1 MGQPI
6 AQGSGLMAK
15 CPGQAWN
22 PSGRPVF
29 SEYTTDLKSLK
40 TLVLFALSLSLFFIF
55 VKKCGFRV
63 LKNKKKSL

>member
-40 TLVLFALSLSLFFIF
+40 TLVLFALSLSFFF
-55 VKKCGFRV
+55 LSL
-63 LKNKKKSL
+63 LKNVAFVF

>member
-40 TLVLFALSLSLFFIF
+40 TLVLFALSLSFFYL
-55 VKKCGFRV
+55 C
-63 LKNKKKSL
+63 